1 MKRGSTHQPLDIKIA
16 PEQNK
21 DTKVLFINN
30 MRLVTLFIAILAGI
44 LLLFAAAI
52 GTSGYFLKQ
61 SNQSLEEATQELDIR
76 LGLSNSSN
84 HLRTARLILIQ
95 AASAARIGDTEGYQQ
110 GLKNAESRITQSQQ
124 MFDLYYNRPVKSQ
137 TDTAL
142 DVPLKKA
149 YEQYRDEGMKIML
162 DATKEGHFEE
172 VISLETEKLNQLDDA
187 YNEPLLKALKYRT
200 EQANQINQA
209 AQQEARLGYMLM
221 GGAFILAI
229 LLTIVAFLVIS
240 KVIIKPI
247 NWLVERI
254 QRIAQGDLTQT
265 SVSFGRN
272 EIGVLGNNIQQMQDS
287 LSITVGAVRSSA
299 ESIYQ
304 GSSEIALGNTDLSAR
319 TEQQAASLEQTAA
332 SMEQLTATVKQN
344 AENAH
349 HASQLAADASG
360 KAAQGGDIVNDVV
373 STMDKISLSSMK
385 IAEITNVINSIA
397 FQTNI
402 LALNAAVEAA
412 RAGEQGRGFAVVASE
427 VRNLAQRSADAA
439 KEIESLIEASVDLIG
454 DGSILVS
461 DAGKAMNQIVTAVT
475 HVTDIM
481 GEIASASDEQS
492 RGISQVAQAVSEM
505 DNVTQQNASL
515 VQEASAAAASLEQQ
529 AEILTQAVAVFHLKG
544 HNPAPSLKTPAP
556 MSAMQNNAVKNKKSG
571 DDALNWE
578 TF

>member
-1 MKRGSTHQPLDIKIA
+1 MKRGSTHKPLDMKIT
-16 PEQNK
+16 PEHNK
-21 DTKVLFINN
+21 NTKVLFVNN
-30 MRLVTLFIAILAGI
+30 IRLVTLFIAILVGI

-52 GTSGYFLKQ
+52 GTSSYFLKQ
-61 SNQSLEEATQELDIR
+61 SNQSLEEATHELDIR

-95 AASAARIGDTEGYQQ
+95 AASSARIGDATGYQQ
-110 GLKNAESRITQSQQ
+110 GLKNAENLISQSQQ
-124 MFDLYYNRPVKSQ
+124 MFDLYYNRPIKSEM
-137 TDTAL
+137 DTAL
-142 DVPLKKA
+142 DAPLKNA
-149 YEQYRDEGMKIML
+149 YEQYRNEGMKLML
-162 DATKEGHFEE
+162 EATREGHFEE
-172 VISLETEKLNQLDDA
+172 VISLEAEKLNPLDDD
-187 YNEPLLKALKYRT
+187 YTEPLLKALKYRT
-200 EQANQINQA
+200 ERANEINQSA
-209 AQQEARLGYMLM
+209 HMEARLGYLLM
-221 GGAFILAI
+221 GSAFILAI
-229 LLTIVAFLVIS
+229 LLTLIAFLVIS
-240 KVIIKPI
+240 KAIINPI
-247 NWLVERI
+247 NRLVDRI
-254 QRIAQGDLTQT
+254 QRIAQGDLTQEPAP
-265 SVSFGRN
+265 FGRN
-272 EIGVLGNNIQQMQDS
+272 EIGVLGYNVQQMQDS
-287 LSITVGAVRSSA
+287 LSSTVEAVRSSA

-349 HASQLAADASG
+349 HASQLAANASG
-360 KAAQGGDIVNDVV
+360 KADQGGNIVNDVV
-373 STMDKISLSSMK
+373 TTMDKISFSSMK

-439 KEIESLIEASVDLIG
+439 KEIESLIEASVELIG

-461 DAGKAMNQIVTAVT
+461 DAGKAMNEIVTAIT

-544 HNPAPSLKTPAP
+544 RNPATAPKTPAL
-556 MSAMQNNAVKNKKSG
+556 ALADQNKTDISKKPT
-571 DDALNWE
+571 DDSQNWE

>member
-1 MKRGSTHQPLDIKIA
+1 MKRGSTHKPLDIKIT
-16 PEQNK
+16 PEHNK
-21 DTKVLFINN
+21 DTKVFFVNN

-95 AASAARIGDTEGYQQ
+95 AASSARIGDATGYQQ
-110 GLKNAESRITQSQQ
+110 GLKNAENRISQSQQ
-124 MFDLYYNRPVKSQ
+124 MFDLYYNRPIKSE

-142 DVPLKKA
+142 DAPLKKA
-149 YEQYRDEGMKIML
+149 YEQYRDDGMKLML
-162 DATKEGHFEE
+162 EATKEGHFEE
-172 VISLETEKLNQLDDA
+172 VISLEAEKLNQLDDA
-187 YNEPLLKALKYRT
+187 YNEPLLKAVKYRT
-200 EQANQINQA
+200 ERANEINQS
-209 AQQEARLGYMLM
+209 AQQEARLGYILM

-229 LLTIVAFLVIS
+229 LLTLIAFLVIS

-247 NWLVERI
+247 NRLVERI
-254 QRIAQGDLTQT
+254 QRIAQGDLTQHPAP
-265 SVSFGRN
+265 FGRN

-287 LSITVGAVRSSA
+287 LSSTVEAVRSSA

-349 HASQLAADASG
+349 HASQLAANASG

-439 KEIESLIEASVDLIG
+439 KEIESLIEVSVDLIG

-461 DAGKAMNQIVTAVT
+461 DAGKAMNEIVTAVT

-529 AEILTQAVAVFHLKG
+529 AEILTQAVAVFHLNG
-544 HNPAPSLKTPAP
+544 RNPAPALKTPAP
-556 MSAMQNNAVKNKKSG
+556 TSTGQNKTSGNKKPT
-571 DDALNWE
+571 DDSLNWE

>member
-1 MKRGSTHQPLDIKIA
+1 MKRGSTHKPLDIKIT
-16 PEQNK
+16 PEHNK
-21 DTKVLFINN
+21 ETKVLFVNN

-95 AASAARIGDTEGYQQ
+95 AASSARIGDATGYQQ
-110 GLKNAESRITQSQQ
+110 GLKNAENRISQSQQ
-124 MFDLYYNRPVKSQ
+124 MFDLYYNRPTKSE
-137 TDTAL
+137 TDITL
-142 DVPLKKA
+142 DSPLKKA
-149 YEQYRDEGMKIML
+149 YEQYRDDGMKLML
-162 DATKEGHFEE
+162 EATKEGHFEE
-172 VISLETEKLNQLDDA
+172 VISLEAEKLNQLDDA
-187 YNEPLLKALKYRT
+187 YNEPLLKAVKYRT
-200 EQANQINQA
+200 ELANQINQS
-209 AQQEARLGYMLM
+209 AQQEARLGYILM

-229 LLTIVAFLVIS
+229 LLTVIAFLVIS

-247 NWLVERI
+247 NWLVVRI
-254 QRIAQGDLTQT
+254 QRIAQGDLTQ
-265 SVSFGRN
+265 SPVAFGRN
-272 EIGVLGNNIQQMQDS
+272 EIGVLGHNIQQMQDS
-287 LSITVGAVRSSA
+287 LASTVEAVRSSA

-349 HASQLAADASG
+349 HASQLAANASG

-373 STMDKISLSSMK
+373 DTMDKISLSSMK

-439 KEIESLIEASVDLIG
+439 KEIESLIEVSVDLIG

-461 DAGKAMNQIVTAVT
+461 DAGKTMKEIVTAVT

-492 RGISQVAQAVSEM
+492 RGITQVAQAVSEM

-529 AEILTQAVAVFHLKG
+529 AEILTQAVAVFHLNG
-544 HNPAPSLKTPAP
+544 RNPAPSLKTPTP
-556 MSAMQNNAVKNKKSG
+556 SSGGQNKTGGNKKSA
-571 DDALNWE
+571 DDSLNWE

>member
-1 MKRGSTHQPLDIKIA
+1 MKRGSTHKPLDIKIT
-16 PEQNK
+16 PEHNK
-21 DTKVLFINN
+21 DTKVFFVNN

-95 AASAARIGDTEGYQQ
+95 AASSARIGDATGYQQ
-110 GLKNAESRITQSQQ
+110 GLKNAENRISQSQQ
-124 MFDLYYNRPVKSQ
+124 MFNLYYNRPIKSE

-142 DVPLKKA
+142 DGPLKKA
-149 YEQYRDEGMKIML
+149 YEQYRDDGMKLML
-162 DATKEGHFEE
+162 EATKEGHFEE
-172 VISLETEKLNQLDDA
+172 VISLEAEKLNQLDDA
-187 YNEPLLKALKYRT
+187 YNEPLLKAVKYRT
-200 EQANQINQA
+200 ERANEINQS

-229 LLTIVAFLVIS
+229 LLTLIVFLVIS

-247 NWLVERI
+247 NRLVARI
-254 QRIAQGDLTQT
+254 QRIAQGDLTQHPAP
-265 SVSFGRN
+265 FGRN

-287 LSITVGAVRSSA
+287 LSSTVEAVRSSA

-349 HASQLAADASG
+349 HASQLAANASG

-439 KEIESLIEASVDLIG
+439 KEIESLIEVSVDLIG

-461 DAGKAMNQIVTAVT
+461 DAGKAMNEIVTAVT

-529 AEILTQAVAVFHLKG
+529 AEILTQAVAVFHLNG
-544 HNPAPSLKTPAP
+544 RNPAPALKTPAP
-556 MSAMQNNAVKNKKSG
+556 TSIGQNKTGGNKRPT
-571 DDALNWE
+571 DDSLNWE

>member
-1 MKRGSTHQPLDIKIA
+1 MKRGSTYKPLDIKIA
-16 PEQNK
+16 PEPTKN
-21 DTKVLFINN
+21 TKVFFINN
-30 MRLVTLFIAILAGI
+30 MRLVTLFIVILTGI
-44 LLLFAAAI
+44 LLLFAVAI

-76 LGLSNSSN
+76 LGLSNSSDY
-84 HLRTARLILIQ
+84 LRTARLILIQ
-95 AASAARIGDTEGYQQ
+95 AASSARIGDAQGYQQ
-110 GLKNAESRITQSQQ
+110 GLKNAENRISQSQQ
-124 MFDLYYNRPVKSQ
+124 MFNLYYHRPIKSE

-142 DVPLKKA
+142 DGPLKKA
-149 YEQYRDEGMKIML
+149 YEQYRDDGMKPML
-162 DATKEGHFEE
+162 AATKEGHFEE
-172 VISLETEKLNQLDDA
+172 VISLEAETINALDEA
-187 YNEPLLKALKYRT
+187 YNEPLLKAVKYRT
-200 EQANQINQA
+200 EQANQINQS
-209 AQQEARLGYMLM
+209 AQQEARLGYILM
-221 GGAFILAI
+221 AGAFLLVI
-229 LLTIVAFLVIS
+229 LLILIAFLVIS

-247 NWLVERI
+247 KCLVARI
-254 QRIAQGDLTQT
+254 QRIAQGDLTQE

-272 EIGVLGNNIQQMQDS
+272 EIGVLGSNIQQMQDS
-287 LSITVGAVRSSA
+287 LSSTVEAVRNSA

-349 HASQLAADASG
+349 HASQLAANASG
-360 KAAQGGDIVNDVV
+360 KAAQGGDIVSNVV

-439 KEIESLIEASVDLIG
+439 KEIESLIEVSVDLIG
-454 DGSILVS
+454 DGSILVA
-461 DAGKAMNQIVTAVT
+461 DAGKAMNDIVTAVT

-505 DNVTQQNASL
+505 DNVTQQNAAL

-529 AEILTQAVAVFHLKG
+529 AEILTQAVAVFQLNGYH
-544 HNPAPSLKTPAP
+544 PTRTIKTPVSTP
-556 MSAMQNNAVKNKKSG
+556 TGQSGSGINKKST
-571 DDALNWE
+571 DDSLNWE

>member
-1 MKRGSTHQPLDIKIA
+1 MKRGSTHQPLNRKIA
-16 PEQNK
+16 PEQTQN
-21 DTKVLFINN
+21 TKVFFVNN
-30 MRLVTLFIAILAGI
+30 MRLVSLFIAILAGI

-61 SNQSLEEATQELDIR
+61 SNQSLAEATQELDIR

-84 HLRTARLILIQ
+84 YLRTARLILIQ
-95 AASAARIGDTEGYQQ
+95 AASSARIGDAQGYQQ
-110 GLKNAESRITQSQQ
+110 GLKNAESWMAQSQQ
-124 MFDLYYNRPVKSQ
+124 MFNLYYNRPVKSA

-142 DVPLKKA
+142 DGPLKKA
-149 YEQYRDEGMKIML
+149 YEEYRDTGMKTML

-172 VISLETEKLNQLDDA
+172 VISLEAEKLSPLDTA
-187 YNEPLLKALKYRT
+187 YNEPLLKAFKYRT
-200 EQANQINQA
+200 EQATQINLT
-209 AQQEARLGYMLM
+209 AQQEARLGYLLM

-229 LLTIVAFLVIS
+229 LLTLIAFLVIS

-265 SVSFGRN
+265 PAAFGRN

-287 LSITVGAVRSSA
+287 LSTTVEAVRSSA
-299 ESIYQ
+299 DSIYQ

-349 HASQLAADASG
+349 HASQLAANASA
-360 KAAQGGDIVNDVV
+360 KAAQGGDIVDDVV
-373 STMDKISLSSMK
+373 TTMDKISLSSMR

-461 DAGKAMNQIVTAVT
+461 DAGKAMSEIVTAVT

-529 AEILTQAVAVFHLKG
+529 AEVLTQAVAVFHLNG
-544 HNPAPSLKTPAP
+544 RSPAPQLKTAAP
-556 MSAMQNNAVKNKKSG
+556 TSVTKNQAPVNKKSG
-571 DDALNWE
+571 DDSLNWE

>member
-1 MKRGSTHQPLDIKIA
+1 MKRGSTHKPLDIKIT
-16 PEQNK
+16 PEHNK
-21 DTKVLFINN
+21 ETKVLFVNN

-44 LLLFAAAI
+44 LLLFAVAI

-95 AASAARIGDTEGYQQ
+95 AASSARIGDATGYQQ
-110 GLKNAESRITQSQQ
+110 GLKNAENRISQSQQ
-124 MFDLYYNRPVKSQ
+124 MFDLYYNRPTKSE
-137 TDTAL
+137 TDITL
-142 DVPLKKA
+142 DSPLKKA
-149 YEQYRDEGMKIML
+149 YEQYRDDGMKLML
-162 DATKEGHFEE
+162 EATKEGHFEE
-172 VISLETEKLNQLDDA
+172 VISLEAEKLNQLDDA
-187 YNEPLLKALKYRT
+187 YNEPLLKAVKYRT
-200 EQANQINQA
+200 ELANQINQS
-209 AQQEARLGYMLM
+209 AQQEARLGYILM

-229 LLTIVAFLVIS
+229 LLTVIAFLVIS

-247 NWLVERI
+247 NWLVVRI
-254 QRIAQGDLTQT
+254 QRIAQGDLTQ
-265 SVSFGRN
+265 SPVAFGRN
-272 EIGVLGNNIQQMQDS
+272 EIGVLGHNIQQMQDS
-287 LSITVGAVRSSA
+287 LASTVEAVRSSA

-349 HASQLAADASG
+349 HASQLAANASG

-373 STMDKISLSSMK
+373 DTMDKISLSSMK

-439 KEIESLIEASVDLIG
+439 KEIESLIEVSVDLIG

-461 DAGKAMNQIVTAVT
+461 DAGKTMKEIVTAVT

-492 RGISQVAQAVSEM
+492 RGITQVAQAVSEM

-529 AEILTQAVAVFHLKG
+529 AEILTQAVAVFHLNG
-544 HNPAPSLKTPAP
+544 RNPAPSLKTPTP
-556 MSAMQNNAVKNKKSG
+556 SSGGQNKTGGNKKSA
-571 DDALNWE
+571 DDSLNWE